1 MLASM
6 DKTNNASPNSKTK
19 TSTESELWLL
29 YAVFCIHK
37 N

>member
-1 MLASM
+1 M

-19 TSTESELWLL
+19 TSTGSKPWIL